1 MRSKN
6 FLLTYLLTY
15 LQVESSD
22 GEVVTDNGVRYE
34 VTDKGQQMVNDDVM
48 DQDDA
53 AGQSL
58 QPPVIRATDAEDDQ
72 GAEPVTDDE
81 DVPSILI
88 PPDLVIDVKKKW
100 VYCHYAFSCISQCLP
115 VCLSRW
121 LEL

>member
-1 MRSKN
+1 M
-6 FLLTYLLTY
+6 
-15 LQVESSD
+15 
-22 GEVVTDNGVRYE
+22 VTDNGVRYE

-88 PPDLVIDVKKKW
+88 PPDLVIDVKKK
-100 VYCHYAFSCISQCLP
+100 
-115 VCLSRW
+115 
-121 LEL
+121 